1 MSVSMKSSAAAL
13 AAVIGAVALMPSAAS
28 AQSYGSGSYG
38 YNNGYQNQGYSQG
51 YSQPYNQGYSNNS
64 YSNNGYQNQDR
75 CRTLGQGRTGAGATI
90 GAGIGAIAGSQIAAR
105 GRRTEGSIVGGL
117 LGAVVGAQV
126 GRASN
131 SNCQPTGYSYGYQ
144 GSNGYQGSAY
154 APSSNYYNEQGRYD
168 DRAQSSGR
176 YDDRR
181 YDNRSNDRRYDNG
194 YEISADG
201 YYYFDPRRGWLPR

>member
-1 MSVSMKSSAAAL
+1 MSVSMKRSAAAL
-13 AAVIGAVALMPSAAS
+13 AAVIGAVALMPTAAS

-38 YNNGYQNQGYSQG
+38 YNNGYQNQGYSQPYG
-51 YSQPYNQGYSNNS
+51 YNQGYGNQS
-64 YSNNGYQNQDR
+64 YGNNGYQDR

-131 SNCQPTGYSYGYQ
+131 SNCQATGYSYGYE
-144 GSNGYQGSAY
+144 GSAY
-154 APSSNYYNEQGRYD
+154 APPATYYNQRDRYNDRAQSYGRYD
-168 DRAQSSGR
+168 DRR
-176 YDDRR
+176 EDRR